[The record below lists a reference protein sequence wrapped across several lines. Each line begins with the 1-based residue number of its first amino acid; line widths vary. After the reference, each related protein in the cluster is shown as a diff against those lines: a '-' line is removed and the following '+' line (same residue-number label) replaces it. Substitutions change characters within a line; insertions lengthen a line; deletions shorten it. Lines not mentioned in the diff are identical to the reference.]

1 LAWED
6 LVSVWPLNSPDAK
19 DKLIADSGA
28 SADISVQPRLTIYD
42 TAGKLVDELNLG
54 RSLDAQ
60 KQLVPV
66 LKSLQPAAP
75 PRCPVVL
82 RRGMK
87 VGTWDIPKGRSS
99 RSLRS
104 VFDLMRTYSK
114 FEITVDDRVA
124 NRLVTTNSEGL
135 SIKWRELAE
144 RLPRVLNLSWIK
156 KGNAYHL
163 VAAEGEP
170 LGEKPENFDSLVV
183 EVLTHLQE
191 LGVVDATVPASRIV
205 GARGDLG
212 TASESVT
219 SAITRAYSECGK
231 DPGKFRQLIAEAQQT
246 KVYRVA
252 YEFAISSVF
261 NGQGFSFTTF
271 VNSR

>member
-6 LVSVWPLNSPDAK
+6 LVSVWPLNSPEAK

-75 PRCPVVL
+75 PRCPDVL

-87 VGTWDIPKGRSS
+87 AGTWDIPKGRSS

-104 VFDLMRTYSK
+104 IVESIRTNSRLNL
-114 FEITVDDRVA
+114 TVDDRIA
-124 NRLVTTNSEGL
+124 DLIVTTTSEGL
-135 SIKWRELAE
+135 SIKWSELVE
-144 RLPRVLNLSWIK
+144 RLPGLLDLSWRK
-156 KGNAYHL
+156 VDDAYHL
-163 VAAEGEP
+163 TAADGGP
-170 LGEKPENFDSLVV
+170 ISKDPGSFDSLVV
-183 EVLTHLQE
+183 DVLTRLQKV
-191 LGVVDATVPASRIV
+191 GVIDATVSASQIV
-205 GARGDLG
+205 GAESDLG

-219 SAITRAYSECGK
+219 NAIAAAYSECGQ
-231 DPGKFRQLIAEAQQT
+231 DAGKFRQVLQAARQT
-246 KVYRVA
+246 RGYRMA
-252 YEFAISSVF
+252 YEFAISSVY
-261 NGQGFSFTTF
+261 NGPGFSFTTF